1 MVMSN
6 HLHGIVGIESSG
18 KDDSE
23 ERGYKPVPGGVTEMS
38 MNILHGNRGFT
49 IISFAMRNL

>member
-1 MVMSN
+1 MSN

-49 IISFAMRNL
+49 IISLAMRNL